1 MNDVVAVRLCGHVE
15 YDDALRAMRLQSQAL
30 RQKTDLDTLVL
41 LQHPPL
47 YTLGRKAT
55 LSDVLLTP
63 AQLDEE
69 GLEIH
74 ETDRGGEVTY
84 HGPGQLVA
92 YPLLDLAPDRK
103 DVRKYVR
110 ALEETMIR
118 TCATFGVTA
127 QRLDGLPGV
136 WVNDEKGPR
145 KIGAVGVHLA
155 HWISTHGVAL
165 NVSPNMSHFGH
176 IVPCGIRDKGVTS
189 LALEGVATTV
199 REVAT
204 RFEAAFAEVF
214 EVRTRHVR
222 PEMRTVQVVVLRE
235 DGKVLVLRRTMPRGG
250 FWQTVTGRIEKGE
263 TTDDAAQRE
272 LFEET
277 GARTPVVPL
286 GYDHDFPLDPGIT
299 RRALVTVKWAHETA
313 YFTVVP
319 ASFECRRAVRE
330 HDAHEWLSLAE
341 AMERVPYEGLR
352 RALKLA
358 VARLPAAM
366 STQAAGL
373 TA

>member
-41 LQHPPL
+41 LEHPPL

-63 AQLDEE
+63 RQLEQE
-69 GLEIH
+69 GIEVH

-118 TCATFGVTA
+118 TCATFGVEAT
-127 QRLDGLPGV
+127 RLDGLPGV
-136 WVNDEKGPR
+136 WVNDAKGPR

-165 NVSPNMSHFGH
+165 NVAPNMSHFGH

-214 EVRTRHVR
+214 GVSTRHAR
-222 PEMRTVQVVVLRE
+222 PEMRTVQVVPLRE
-235 DGKVLVLRRTMPRGG
+235 DGKVLVMRRTMPRGG
-250 FWQTVTGRIEKGE
+250 FWQTVTGRIERGE
-263 TTDDAAQRE
+263 SPDEAAQRE

-286 GYDHDFPLDPGIT
+286 DYDHDFPLDPGIT
-299 RRALVTVKWAHETA
+299 RRNLVTVKWAHETA

-319 ASFECRRAVRE
+319 ASFDCRRAQRE
-330 HDAHEWLSLAE
+330 HDAHEWLSPRA
-341 AMERVPYEGLR
+341 AFERLPYAGLR
-352 RALKLA
+352 RALRLA
-358 VARLPAAM
+358 LARMPATFAG
-366 STQAAGL
+366 QAGM